1 MFHHITEGVPVQ
13 FSLDHGLVRITFSDP
28 AYVRSDVI
36 IFNSTDCSLHAV
48 LNEGLHLIGRIEGE
62 LTKTFASTSEV
73 VLAAPHYYSG
83 AINLKTPLV
92 VKN

>member
-1 MFHHITEGVPVQ
+1 MFHHITEGVPAQ

-28 AYVRSDVI
+28 AYLRADAI
-36 IFNSTDCSLHAV
+36 IFNRTDCSLHAV
-48 LNEGLHLIGRIEGE
+48 LNEGLHLIGRVEGE
-62 LTKTFASTSEV
+62 LTKTFTATSEV

-83 AINLKTPLV
+83 AIDLKTPLI

>member
-36 IFNSTDCSLHAV
+36 IFNRVDCSLHAV
-48 LNEGLHLIGRIEGE
+48 LNEGLHLIGKVEGE
-62 LTKTFASTSEV
+62 LTKTFAATSEV

-83 AINLKTPLV
+83 AIDLKTPLI

>member
-1 MFHHITEGVPVQ
+1 MFHNITEGVPVQ

-36 IFNSTDCSLHAV
+36 IFNRKDCSLHAV
-48 LNEGLHLIGRIEGE
+48 LNEGLHLIARIDGD

-83 AINLKTPLV
+83 AINLKIPLV